1 MSYRQARYHD
11 DNVYEPH
18 LAEKDTT
25 TVEPDVDLPAELRR
39 DEVSLPDLSE
49 PELGRHYTR
58 LSQMNWGIESG
69 PYPLGSCTMKYNP
82 KFTEDLAAHPHASLH
97 PDRPEAAAQGTLEIM
112 YTLQEYL
119 ADIGGMDAVT
129 LQPPSGAAGEFTGIK
144 IAKAYH
150 EANGEGHRNEVIV
163 PDTAH
168 GTNPATAT
176 MAGYDVI
183 EIESNDAGQ
192 MDLEAVRA
200 ACSEQT
206 AALMLTNPNTVGVFE
221 DNIQALADAVHD
233 VGGLMYYD
241 GANLNA
247 LVGRV
252 RPGDMDYD
260 IMHYN
265 VHKTFSSPHGG
276 GGPGAGPVG
285 VKAELEEFLPTPHVR
300 EATGQYE
307 FYEPPQ
313 SIGKVHGNHGNWL
326 VLLKAFAYI
335 HRLGDEGLVDM
346 GEKAVLNANYLA
358 SQIDFEIPYGPFFHE
373 FVASAG
379 HRNARDVAKY
389 MLDHGVHSPTTAWP
403 EIVDQALMTEP
414 TEIEGRDSLDK
425 LAAAFNAA
433 AKAAEEELAAAPQQT
448 SAKRVDQTAADRN
461 PRLTWHALNE
471 E

>member
-1 MSYRQARYHD
+1 MTYRQARFQHD
-11 DNVYEPH
+11 GVYEPH
-18 LAEKDTT
+18 LAAKDQT
-25 TVEPDVDLPAELRR
+25 TVTPDVDLPDELTR
-39 DEVSLPDLSE
+39 DELSLPDLAE

-82 KFTEDLAAHPHASLH
+82 KFTEDLAAHPKASLH
-97 PDRPEAAAQGTLEIM
+97 PDRPAAAAQGTLEILH
-112 YTLQEYL
+112 TLQAYL

-150 EANGEGHRNEVIV
+150 EANGDGHRSEVIV

-183 EIESNDAGQ
+183 EIESNEAGQ
-192 MDLEAVRA
+192 MDLDAVQA

-221 DNIQALADAVHD
+221 DNIQALADAVHG

-285 VKAELEEFLPTPHVR
+285 VKAGLQDFLPAPHIR
-300 EATGQYE
+300 KRDGSYE
-307 FYEPPQ
+307 FYDPPQ

-335 HRLGDEGLVDM
+335 HRLGDEGLIDM
-346 GEKAVLNANYLA
+346 SEKAVLNANYLA
-358 SQIDFEIPYGPFFHE
+358 SQIEFEIPYGPFFHE

-379 HRNARDVAKY
+379 DRNARDVAKH

-403 EIVDQALMTEP
+403 EIVPQALMTEP
-414 TEIEGRDSLDK
+414 TEIESKDSLDT

-433 AKAAEEELAAAPQQT
+433 AGASKEELAAAPQQT

-461 PRLTWHALNE
+461 PRLTWHALDGD
-471 E
+471 